1 MAKIVY
7 QVTDS
12 TLKVTN
18 DTLRVAN
25 NALLATH
32 KALQIVS
39 DEQVETN
46 EALKASNNGL
56 RVANDALLTING
68 NLQKVLS
75 EFKLQVRTLTGLL
88 PICTSCGKIRYING
102 EWLPINEYVTK
113 HVTAEISYD
122 ICPSC
127 ASAHKPDNDI
137 KKDGQS

>member
-12 TLKVTN
+12 TLQVTN

-25 NALLATH
+25 NALLATN

-46 EALKASNNGL
+46 EALKASNDGL

-102 EWLPINEYVTK
+102 EWLPISEYVTK

-122 ICPSC
+122 LCPACSC
-127 ASAHKPDNDI
+127 RHKADSDI
-137 KKDGQS
+137 KKDR